1 MVNICG
7 KLYVYSGVSLKV
19 SPWLGFRGLVES
31 QSLTWRYSQCCVV
44 NIFLTIR
51 INMYTSR
58 WERVVG
64 DILLDCREMFDTGT
78 SSLGNILQDYNLS
91 NYNLSSFT
99 TFLSIW
105 TQCVICS
112 CPLLHGL
119 KLHHV
124 WQFDFVL
131 TDYRTRRE
139 SSRTGTV
146 ITPRTTS
153 VCGWWTPD
161 RTSPCGSSSTSSPPS
176 VDGTT
181 STSTTETP
189 PSLLYWQLSGIYW

>member
-1 MVNICG
+1 MWLHVYSFDQYDIVKLYNNKTTYIMVNICG

-19 SPWLGFRGLVES
+19 SPWLCFRGLVES

-91 NYNLSSFT
+91 NYNT
-99 TFLSIW
+99 TCRALQPFSAF
-105 TQCVICS
+105 
-112 CPLLHGL
+112 GL
-119 KLHHV
+119 NV
-124 WQFDFVL
+124 WFVHAL
-131 TDYRTRRE
+131 YCTD
-139 SSRTGTV
+139 
-146 ITPRTTS
+146 
-153 VCGWWTPD
+153 
-161 RTSPCGSSSTSSPPS
+161 
-176 VDGTT
+176 
-181 STSTTETP
+181 
-189 PSLLYWQLSGIYW
+189 